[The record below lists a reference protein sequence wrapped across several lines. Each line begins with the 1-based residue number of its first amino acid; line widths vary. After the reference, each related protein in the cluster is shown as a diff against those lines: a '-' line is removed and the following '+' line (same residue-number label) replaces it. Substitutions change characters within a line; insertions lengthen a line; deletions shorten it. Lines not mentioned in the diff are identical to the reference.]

1 MPGMHVVESSYI
13 AAIGYDA
20 AARELHVRLAK
31 VPETHVYEGVDQGI
45 YDQLLIAGSK
55 GAYVN
60 AVLRRNY
67 KRRVL

>member
-1 MPGMHVVESSYI
+1 MHNIESSYI

-31 VPETHVYEGVDQGI
+31 VEETHVYEEVDQGV

-60 AVLRRNY
+60 AVLRPSY